1 MKWNLSTVRNARNIE
16 AITKRGTV
24 LDGVLFSNNSVI
36 EPVEMT
42 SGNSYGGWRSAAS
55 HDRLNHRTDNHPD
68 TVVIAITGI
77 HGNFYSNPFYF
88 NFGDTLNSGG
98 IDFVYAQVCD
108 AFGEIRTAN
117 AHTGKEEIIGSWN
130 ERFSY
135 AVEDIRA
142 YIDWA
147 EGAGYAH
154 IILAGHSLG
163 ANKVIRYL
171 SATNDTR
178 VEKFILLSPANLD
191 HMTGGVSADE
201 KTEIQAQIGRGDGEK
216 MLPFPFMGWVE
227 CTALT
232 AADWLSPA
240 LNNVHVEADGDFS
253 QAQKIT
259 HSGALLIGT
268 LDRFTYGNPAGY
280 LRNIN
285 AHFPTSAQNRLIYIE
300 GTGHTYQEKEQETA
314 ERILDLAQ
322 GWRNEWK

>member
-16 AITKRGTV
+16 AVTERGTV
-24 LDGVLFSNNSVI
+24 LDGVLFAYNSVI

-42 SGNSYGGWRSAAS
+42 ADGGHGGWRSAAS
-55 HDRLNHRTDNHPD
+55 HDRLNHRTDNRAD

-77 HGNFYSNPFYF
+77 HRNFYSNPFYF

-98 IDFVYAQVCD
+98 IDFMYAQVCD
-108 AFGEIRTAN
+108 AFGEINTRN
-117 AHTGKEEIIGSWN
+117 IHTGKEEIIGSWN

-147 EGAGYAH
+147 EDAGYAR

-171 SATNDTR
+171 SATNDSR

-201 KTEIQAQIGRGDGEK
+201 KTEIQAQIERGDGEK
-216 MLPFPFMGWVE
+216 CFPFRSW
-227 CTALT
+227 
-232 AADWLSPA
+232 
-240 LNNVHVEADGDFS
+240 
-253 QAQKIT
+253 
-259 HSGALLIGT
+259 
-268 LDRFTYGNPAGY
+268 AGS
-280 LRNIN
+280 
-285 AHFPTSAQNRLIYIE
+285 SAQPSPPQ
-300 GTGHTYQEKEQETA
+300 TGFPP
-314 ERILDLAQ
+314 R
-322 GWRNEWK
+322 